1 MIDGRDPDVR
11 LVFADGFSDH
21 ELLDA
26 GDGRKLERFGGVVL
40 DRPEPQAMWRPRLD
54 AAAWAAAHARF
65 AAGGD
70 DENGRWTLA
79 RPVPE
84 TWPMRW
90 RGIAFGCRLTSF
102 RHVGVFPD
110 QEPHWAWL
118 ADAVGRRAAA
128 GAATG
133 GEPPRILNLFAYTG
147 VASLAAA
154 AAGARVTHVD
164 ASRKALDW
172 ARENQAA
179 SGLPADGIRWILDDA
194 KKFVAR
200 EVRRGS
206 RYDGILVDPP
216 KYGHGPKG
224 EVWDVFADLR
234 DLLEGCRDVLAPG
247 GFLVLTVYALRA
259 SFVAIDRLARD
270 VLAPAGGRTICGEL
284 VMRSKDG
291 RTVVPTSLYVRY
303 EADGAP

>member
-194 KKFVAR
+194 K
-200 EVRRGS
+200 
-206 RYDGILVDPP
+206 
-216 KYGHGPKG
+216 YGHGPKG